1 MQTFMQLLVSGLLLG
16 GVLAMLA
23 SGLSLIFGVMRVIN
37 FAHGDFVVL
46 GMYLAFFAYSSVT
59 LHPLLL
65 ALMAFVAVGLLG
77 AIVQRVLVSNVTVAD
92 EAKSHKGQIIMT
104 LGVALIIQNGL
115 LMFIGPNPRVLRLD
129 ITMTS
134 FSVAGVFLNQAR
146 TLAAVAALF
155 LTGALFLF
163 LSKTRAGRSLRAA
176 ADDPEAAT
184 YVGADVPRSHMLA
197 FAIST
202 GMAGFGGALLATFYP
217 MNPYVSWDFVVLLF
231 IAVVLGGMGSIEG
244 AFYGGLVI
252 GVVQS
257 LSLLV
262 LPLQLQTVAVFV
274 VFLLVIYLRPQG
286 LFGQAVRV

>member
-1 MQTFMQLLVSGLLLG
+1 MQLLVSGVLLG
-16 GVLAMLA
+16 GMLAMLA
-23 SGLSLIFGVMRVIN
+23 SGLALIFGVMRVIN

-46 GMYLAFFAYSSVT
+46 GMYIAFFSYRAVSM
-59 LHPLLL
+59 HPLLL
-65 ALMAFVAVGLLG
+65 AVVAFVGVGLLG
-77 AIVQRVLVSNVTVAD
+77 AVFQRILVSNVTGAD

-134 FSVAGVFLNQAR
+134 FNLGGLFFNQAR
-146 TLAAVAALF
+146 TLAFVAALF
-155 LTGALFLF
+155 MTGALFLF
-163 LSKTRAGRSLRAA
+163 LSKTRTGRSLRAA

-184 YVGADVPRSHMLA
+184 YVGADVPRAHMLA
-197 FAIST
+197 FGIST

-217 MNPYVSWDFVVLLF
+217 MNPYVSWNFVVLLF

-244 AFYGGLVI
+244 AFYGGMVI

-257 LSLLV
+257 LSLLF
-262 LPLQLQTVAVFV
+262 LPLQLQTVSVFV
-274 VFLLVIYLRPQG
+274 VFLLVLYLRPQG
-286 LFGQAVRV
+286 LFGKAVRA